1 VNALRGKE
9 TTKIDQAGVPEIKK
23 IPRNAPGNISE
34 LFLSQL
40 LCHFLSFRLP

>member
-1 VNALRGKE
+1 MGKE

-23 IPRNAPGNISE
+23 IPRNALGNISE

-40 LCHFLSFRLP
+40 HLSLLSFSLP